1 MAQFSLLPSAEVTD
15 LAEDVREIFEE
26 LAAALRPEQRA
37 YSGECH
43 PAVDVFETDAGVEII
58 VDVTGTSAE
67 AVRVVFR
74 AGVVLIAGEKAPPVA
89 REPQTFHLVEREF
102 GRFARAVRVNGAFDV
117 QAGQATMR
125 DGELTVM
132 LPKRVDRRGR
142 SHRIEIHT
150 DNRPPA

>member
-1 MAQFSLLPSAEVTD
+1 MAQFSLLPSVEVSE
-15 LAEDVREIFEE
+15 LAEDVRAIFEE
-26 LAAALRPEQRA
+26 LASTLDTEQRA

-43 PAVDVFETDAGVEII
+43 PAVDVFETDDAVEI
-58 VDVTGTSAE
+58 VMDVSGIARE

-117 QAGQATMR
+117 HAGQATIR
-125 DGELTVM
+125 DGELTVV
-132 LPKRVDRRGR
+132 LPKRSDRRGR
-142 SHRIEIHT
+142 PHRIQIGT
-150 DNRPPA
+150 DRPA

>member
-1 MAQFSLLPSAEVTD
+1 MAQFSLLPSAEVSE
-15 LAEDVREIFEE
+15 LAEDVRAIFEE
-26 LAAALRPEQRA
+26 LASTLNTEQRA

-43 PAVDVFETDAGVEII
+43 PAVDVFETDDSVEI
-58 VDVTGTSAE
+58 VMDVSGIARE

-117 QAGQATMR
+117 HAGQANIR
-125 DGELTVM
+125 DGELTVV
-132 LPKRVDRRGR
+132 LPKRSDRRGR
-142 SHRIEIHT
+142 AHRIEIET
-150 DNRPPA
+150 DRPA